1 LRHYRPAS
9 RWPLSAALRTD
20 HAIPVLS
27 GTRFGSL
34 EVAMKNLVP
43 FIKRALQASAIVTA
57 LAMVE
62 QHRPVKEPE

>member
-1 LRHYRPAS
+1 
-9 RWPLSAALRTD
+9 
-20 HAIPVLS
+20 
-27 GTRFGSL
+27 
-34 EVAMKNLVP
+34 MKNLVP